1 MPVIRTRG
9 ATVSYGG
16 RAVVRDVD
24 LAVEAGEA
32 VALMGANGSGKST
45 LVKSIV
51 GLVPVTGGSIELFGV
66 PRRRFRDWKRVGYVP
81 QRTGA
86 ASGVPATAA
95 EVVGQGRLAH
105 RLLGLPARRGDREA
119 VRRSLEEVGLAD
131 HAHCAVDT
139 LSGGQQQRVLIARAL
154 ATDPDVL
161 VMDEP
166 TVGVDAET
174 QATLAEV
181 VAARIQDGCAV
192 LLVTHEIGPLT
203 DRLDRAVVLSD
214 GRVVHDGEPPR
225 AVGEHA
231 DPHHQHMHPHPSS
244 DALPAPDGIAPRLS
258 FGHGDGTL
266 EAEPGSGE

>member
-1 MPVIRTRG
+1 MPVIATRG

-16 RAVVRDVD
+16 RAVVRGVD
-24 LAVEAGEA
+24 LAVEAGES

-45 LVKSIV
+45 LVKAIV
-51 GLVPVTGGSIELFGV
+51 GLVPAAGGDIELFGTAQ
-66 PRRRFRDWKRVGYVP
+66 RRFRDWKRVGYVP

-105 RLLGLPARRGDREA
+105 RFLGMPARRGDREA
-119 VRRSLEEVGLAD
+119 VRRSLEEVGLAE
-131 HAHCAVDT
+131 HARCAVDT

-161 VMDEP
+161 IMDEP

-174 QATLAEV
+174 QTALAEV
-181 VAARIQDGCAV
+181 VAARLDAGCAV

-203 DRLDRAVVLSD
+203 DRLDRAVVLAD

-225 AVGEHA
+225 PVGEHA
-231 DPHHQHMHPHPSS
+231 DPRHQHMHPHPSPDS
-244 DALPAPDGIAPRLS
+244 VPEPDGTAPRLD
-258 FGHGDGTL
+258 FGRSSGTS
-266 EAEPGSGE
+266 EADLWGGE